1 MMPAHYALSDAF
13 IVLVTIFAGNA
24 LRQNGQNLLAFAMAC
39 FGIAAAVGVVRFA
52 GGLQD
57 ELASLHSGAS
67 QYLGL
72 VGTLAVASACV
83 FRGGGRG
90 DALRLGIIL
99 SVAGAGYVFARPLL
113 APFFILALVIAFIAA
128 IARPFS
134 SQQKW
139 LVPIGVV
146 IMLANAIFIRRAAW
160 LDEAVSWHLY
170 HVLVALALA
179 VLAKGMIVTERNMRK
194 PLA

>member
-1 MMPAHYALSDAF
+1 MPPHYALSDAF

-24 LRQNGQNLLAFAMAC
+24 LRENGQNLLAFAMAC

-90 DALRLGIIL
+90 DVGDGDGESEGRGRAESKG
-99 SVAGAGYVFARPLL
+99 G
-113 APFFILALVIAFIAA
+113 
-128 IARPFS
+128 
-134 SQQKW
+134 
-139 LVPIGVV
+139 
-146 IMLANAIFIRRAAW
+146 RR
-160 LDEAVSWHLY
+160 SR
-170 HVLVALALA
+170 
-179 VLAKGMIVTERNMRK
+179 KG
-194 PLA
+194 

>member
-1 MMPAHYALSDAF
+1 MMPPHYALSDAF

-24 LRQNGQNLLAFAMAC
+24 LRRNGQNLLAFSMAC
-39 FGIAAAVGVVRFA
+39 FVVRFA

-67 QYLGL
+67 KYLGL

-90 DALRLGIIL
+90 DALKLGIIL
-99 SVAGAGYVFARPLL
+99 FVAGAGYVFARSLL
-113 APFFILALVIAFIAA
+113 APFFILALVIAFITA